1 MKKSPSLLRFILG
14 MGWMIT
20 VLIILAAGPA
30 TGQSCKVKPGGVVK
44 EYHKDDDG
52 AVQGWTE
59 REYDNQ
65 GRRIRETRKDSS
77 GKVVRSREL
86 TYDGAGRVTKS
97 VDKDAK
103 GGVVYL
109 QERLY
114 NDSGKL
120 IKDYTEESGR
130 VTLWTEYAYDE
141 KGNMTTET
149 NRGQSGQSIRSFEY
163 DTGWNLKNDLKDAD
177 PFKAFYIRFKSSKK
191 FQRDH
196 TLFPLEITIYRDGEG
211 AETAQR
217 KKISRKEWKFT
228 DFNPGD
234 WDIAIMKTAQDSP
247 DEGTLRLKG
256 RDNRV
261 LVHYKFKKIGAKW
274 YLVMIKDFSS

>member
-1 MKKSPSLLRFILG
+1 MKKRSSFLRSILG

-20 VLIILAAGPA
+20 IMMILAAGSA
-30 TGQSCKVKPGGVVK
+30 TGQSCKVIPGGVVK
-44 EYHKDDDG
+44 EYHKGDDG
-52 AVQGWTE
+52 TIQGWTE
-59 REYDNQ
+59 REYDDQ
-65 GRRIRETRKDSS
+65 GRRIRETRKDVN
-77 GKVVRSREL
+77 GKVIRSRDL

-103 GGVVYL
+103 GVVVYL

-114 NDSGKL
+114 NDRGKL

-141 KGNMTTET
+141 KGNMTAET
-149 NRGQSGQSIRSFEY
+149 GKDQDGRVMKTFEY
-163 DTGWNLKNDLKDAD
+163 DTGWCLKSDVKDAD
-177 PFKAFYIRFKSSKK
+177 PFKAFYIQFKSSKR

-196 TLFPLEITIYRDGEG
+196 TRFPLEVAVHRDGEG

-228 DFNPGD
+228 DFNPKD
-234 WDIAIMKTAQDSP
+234 WDIAIMKTAQDGP
-247 DEGTLRLKG
+247 DEGALRLKG

-261 LVHYKFKKIGAKW
+261 LVYYKFRKIGEKW
-274 YLVMIKDFSS
+274 LLVGIEDFSS